1 MRVEYSVL
9 DNLVQEI
16 QSDEAEFDV
25 NKMINDTNDMICQM
39 NEMVVIHDMGIN
51 VFNNSKGDKVKY
63 TDIASPICD
72 KIGVIISYIKQ
83 HNSIADNVRLIHKLE
98 VKYAVL
104 KHTISFSML

>member
-1 MRVEYSVL
+1 MRFEYSVL

-39 NEMVVIHDMGIN
+39 NEMVVIHDMGIS

-63 TDIASPICD
+63 TDVVRPICD
-72 KIGVIISYIKQ
+72 KIGVMISYIKQ
-83 HNSIADNVRLIHKLE
+83 HNSIPDNVQSIHRLE
-98 VKYAVL
+98 VKHAVL
-104 KHTISFSML
+104 KHTVSFSML